1 MNATIGVYTTFK
13 WFTTPPHDVMG
24 ICKLVFYMFAFIA
37 YLYKIQCE
45 PYTESDS
52 SATPNVSIQMYKCL
66 MTIISACIV

>member
-24 ICKLVFYMFAFIA
+24 ICKLVFYMLLSLLIFTKYSEA
-37 YLYKIQCE
+37 
-45 PYTESDS
+45 YTESDS